1 MSLPGRPKGEQRSA
15 PHEGSASGHGDLMHE
30 TAHRLRWRLPPGAED
45 GALETDLARLSGV
58 MSVRVNKA
66 IPCVVVQHDGG
77 RATRAA
83 VLRRLRRD
91 ADRPAQRRRAAVVAA
106 VPAAVQA
113 SGPAHG
119 GASGPARGGAPGPA
133 RGAAPEPSRT
143 AEVAA
148 WTPALLALALP
159 VLPPSWRSGAALA
172 VVGLRALSQ
181 PARWR
186 TDAPAVLLDTASL
199 AALALNGQPLVVSTS
214 VLLRLLSERLS
225 ARLVRQADGL
235 MSHWLPIEAARYDA
249 LRETADDAAWSWWPL
264 RALRAGDRVR
274 LFPGDVAP
282 VDGCVIA
289 GCATLTPAA
298 IGGPSR
304 SVDRGDHVA
313 AGERLHEGTL
323 ELRAEAAAAE
333 SRLARL
339 RAQVQHAMAAP
350 EPVGRLTPD
359 LGRLLSLPLTAA
371 TLVFG
376 LTGDSARAAAML
388 QADPQQ
394 GLDLALPLGR
404 EAALYALARHGLIT
418 AGLEAITRLA
428 TARTLVLQD
437 TGVLASGRWT
447 IESVRTEA
455 GGDAHRVRQWL
466 AALAGTPVEVRTEI
480 SFPDRVVRQWVRHGA
495 VLRVDDHE
503 VHVASRQRLL
513 QVWQLATAAEADPPV
528 AIAPA
533 FLRRQLA
540 VLAAGRVVAWVVLTS
555 PLRPAVAAQLQ
566 ALSVMGFDRMGLFA
580 EGNGNP
586 DNEVTTTRTDEGAL
600 LEPVADDVGMRAD
613 WLAGALQGGHP
624 LVMVHTLLRDL
635 VPPGSL
641 SLSPADGDAGSHGI
655 LLGDPL
661 ASLVA
666 ARRIAQRV
674 HRRLRLQQGTAVAA
688 NAGLMTAA
696 ALRWLPPIAI
706 TLLHHGHALLL
717 LLDSLRIES
726 MTVPPARAEAD
737 IPRRKSP

>member
-1 MSLPGRPKGEQRSA
+1 MSDGGL
-15 PHEGSASGHGDLMHE
+15 LHE
-30 TAHRLRWRLPPGAED
+30 TAHRLRWRLPPGADAGTLQTE
-45 GALETDLARLSGV
+45 LARMPGV
-58 MSVRVNKA
+58 KSARVNKA
-66 IPCVVVQHDGG
+66 IPCVVVQHDGSL
-77 RATRAA
+77 ATRAA
-83 VLRRLRRD
+83 VLRCLRRE
-91 ADRPAQRRRAAVVAA
+91 AIQPTRRRRTAVPAPVSSRAPARRAAPEAA
-106 VPAAVQA
+106 RA
-113 SGPAHG
+113 
-119 GASGPARGGAPGPA
+119 
-133 RGAAPEPSRT
+133 
-143 AEVAA
+143 AEVVA
-148 WTPALLALALP
+148 WTPALLAMTLP
-159 VLPPSWRSGAALA
+159 VLPPAWRSGAALA
-172 VVGLRALSQ
+172 VVGMRVLSQ
-181 PARWR
+181 PSRLRA
-186 TDAPAVLLDTASL
+186 DAPAVLLDAASL
-199 AALALNGQPLVVSTS
+199 AALAVHGQPLVVSTS
-214 VLLRLLSERLS
+214 VLLRMLSERLS
-225 ARLVRQADGL
+225 ARLVRQADEL
-235 MSHWLPIEAARYDA
+235 MNHWLPIEAARYSA
-249 LRETADDAAWSWWPL
+249 LRETADDSAWSWWPL

-274 LFPGDVAP
+274 LFPGDVVP
-282 VDGCVIA
+282 VDGCVVV
-289 GCATLTPAA
+289 GSATLNPAA
-298 IGGPSR
+298 IGGETR
-304 SVDRGDHVA
+304 SVQRGDHLA
-313 AGERLHEGTL
+313 AGERLHQGTL

-339 RAQVQHAMAAP
+339 RAQVQHAMATS
-350 EPVGRLTPD
+350 EPIGRLSPD

-418 AGLEAITRLA
+418 SGLEAIARLA

-455 GGDAHRVRQWL
+455 GGDTGRVRQWL
-466 AALAGTPVEVRTEI
+466 AALAGTPVEVLAET

-495 VLRVDDHE
+495 VLRLDDHE

-513 QVWQLATAAEADPPV
+513 QVWQLATMVEADTPV
-528 AIAPA
+528 AVAPA
-533 FLRRQLA
+533 SLRRELA
-540 VLAAGRVVAWVVLTS
+540 VLAAGRVVAWVVLVST
-555 PLRPAVAAQLQ
+555 LRPLVAAQLQ
-566 ALSVMGFDRMGLFA
+566 SLSALGFERMALFA
-580 EGNGNP
+580 ETNGDP
-586 DNEVTTTRTDEGAL
+586 DGEASTNRTRELAP
-600 LEPVADDVGMRAD
+600 LEPVADDAGVRAD
-613 WLAGALQGGHP
+613 WLAGALQDGQP
-624 LVMVHTLLRDL
+624 LVMVHTVLRDL

-717 LLDSLRIES
+717 LLDSLRMES
-726 MTVPPARAEAD
+726 LTAPPAVAESNV
-737 IPRRKSP
+737 PRRRPS